1 MSEQTTTSKPESA
14 PSADAKTQTTV
25 TPELSEA
32 GGMMSFDAARSL
44 GEAFTN
50 LGKEPAPA
58 PEAPKAE
65 TKVSE
70 EPVKP
75 AETETKVAEPAA
87 PEVKSE
93 DPKEDPL
100 KPATAD
106 DLAELLGGPKK
117 AEPKPDAD
125 DEPPAEIAATDKAK
139 NAWAEQRK
147 ALKEERRR
155 REELEAKV
163 AELEKRPANDVAPDE
178 VKQLRETVDAYE
190 RELQIARVEATKEF
204 KDAVAVP
211 RERINDQLEKFAK
224 KYEFREADARVAF
237 AEADAEKQTELLVE
251 MASGMNDRDRF
262 RFYEMAE
269 EWQKVEGIANKVRNN
284 AKLALEKIQEHHAE
298 QQKAFAEQRSKT
310 YRNALEKVWG
320 EVSEKA
326 PIFKRREG
334 DDNWNAQIAEVE
346 RFATGLDW
354 NIVAENDQVRAELA
368 LRAASAPFLFG
379 LVQNLYAKTA
389 ELQKTLGKY
398 QSAKPGAGGGSPDP
412 AIGTGTAEKVE
423 HEDFFSAIKSG
434 LAA

>member
-1 MSEQTTTSKPESA
+1 MADQTTTSKPESA
-14 PSADAKTQTTV
+14 PSADATNQTV
-25 TPELSEA
+25 SPELTET
-32 GGMMSFDAARSL
+32 GGTMTFDAARSL
-44 GEAFTN
+44 SEAFN
-50 LGKEPAPA
+50 SLGKESA

-70 EPVKP
+70 TPAKP
-75 AETETKVAEPAA
+75 AATEAKVSEPAA
-87 PEVKSE
+87 PEAKSE
-93 DPKEDPL
+93 DPKEDL

-117 AEPKPDAD
+117 AEAKPDAD

-155 REELEAKV
+155 REELEAKI
-163 AELEKRPANDVAPDE
+163 AELEKRSTDVAPDE
-178 VKQLRETVDAYE
+178 VKALRETVDAYE

-211 RERINDQLEKFAK
+211 RERINKQLETFAK

-237 AEADAEKQTELLVE
+237 AEADPEKQTELLVE

-298 QQKAFAEQRSKT
+298 QQKAFIETRQKQ
-310 YRNALEKVWG
+310 YRGALEKIWTD
-320 EVSEKA
+320 VSEKA
-326 PIFKRREG
+326 PLFRRREG
-334 DDNWNAQIAEVE
+334 DEAWNAKIGEIEQ
-346 RFATGLDW
+346 FATNLDW
-354 NIVAENDQVRAELA
+354 NVVAENDQARAELA
-368 LRAASAPFLFG
+368 LRAAASPFLYG
-379 LVQNLYAKTA
+379 MVQQLWAKTA

-423 HEDFFSAIKSG
+423 HEDFFAAIKSG

>member
-1 MSEQTTTSKPESA
+1 MAENQTPVQTESA
-14 PSADAKTQTTV
+14 TASDSKQNTV

-32 GGMMSFDAARSL
+32 GGTMTFDAARSL
-44 GEAFTN
+44 SEAFNN
-50 LGKEPAPA
+50 LGT

-70 EPVKP
+70 TPTKPTATEAAKP
-75 AETETKVAEPAA
+75 AEPVAEA
-87 PEVKSE
+87 KSE
-93 DPKEDPL
+93 DPKEDLPS
-100 KPATAD
+100 TAD
-106 DLAELLGGPKK
+106 ADALAEILGGPKK
-117 AEPKPDAD
+117 AEPKADAD
-125 DEPPAEIAATDKAK
+125 DEPPADVAMTDAAKRK
-139 NAWAEQRK
+139 WGEQRK

-155 REELEAKV
+155 REELEARL
-163 AELEKRPANDVAPDE
+163 ADLEKRSTDVAPDE
-178 VKQLRETVDAYE
+178 VKQLREAVDAYE

-211 RERINDQLEKFAK
+211 RERINKQLESFAK

-237 AEADAEKQTELLVE
+237 AEADPEKQTELLVD

-298 QQKAFAEQRSKT
+298 QQKAFIEQRQKQ
-310 YRNALEKVWG
+310 YRGSLEKIWS

-326 PIFKRREG
+326 PIFRRREG
-334 DDNWNAQIAEVE
+334 DEAWNTKIGEIEQ
-346 RFATGLDW
+346 FATGLDW
-354 NIVAENDQVRAELA
+354 NQVAESDQARAELA
-368 LRAASAPFLFG
+368 LRAAASPFLYG
-379 LVQNLYAKTA
+379 LVQNLFAKTQ
-389 ELQKTLGKY
+389 ELQKTLSKY
-398 QSAKPGAGGGSPDP
+398 QSAKPGAGGGAADP
-412 AIGTGTAEKVE
+412 AIGTGQTEKVE

>member
-1 MSEQTTTSKPESA
+1 MSEQNTPVQTESA
-14 PSADAKTQTTV
+14 TASDQTNKTV
-25 TPELSEA
+25 TPELSET
-32 GGMMSFDAARSL
+32 GGTMTFDAARSL
-44 GEAFTN
+44 SEAFN
-50 LGKEPAPA
+50 SLGKE

-65 TKVSE
+65 AKAPA
-70 EPVKP
+70 EPVK
-75 AETETKVAEPAA
+75 TAA
-87 PEVKSE
+87 PEAA
-93 DPKEDPL
+93 KEPVAEAKTEEAEPL
-100 KPATAD
+100 KAATAD

-125 DEPPAEIAATDKAK
+125 DDPPADVAMTDAAKRK
-139 NAWAEQRK
+139 WGEQRK

-163 AELEKRPANDVAPDE
+163 AELEKRPATDVAPDE

-211 RERINDQLEKFAK
+211 RERINAQLEAFAK

-237 AEADAEKQTELLVE
+237 AEADPEKQTELLVD

-269 EWQKVEGIANKVRNN
+269 QWQKVEGIANKVRNN
-284 AKLALEKIQEHHAE
+284 AKLALEKIQQHHEE
-298 QQKAFAEQRSKT
+298 QQKAFVEQRSKS
-310 YRNALEKVWG
+310 YRNTLEKVWG
-320 EVSEKA
+320 DVTEKA
-326 PIFKRREG
+326 PLFKRRDG
-334 DDNWNAQIAEVE
+334 DDNWNSQIAEVE

-354 NIVAENDQVRAELA
+354 NLVAENDQARAELA

-412 AIGTGTAEKVE
+412 AIGSGQAEKVE

-434 LAA
+434 LAG

>member
-1 MSEQTTTSKPESA
+1 MAENQTPVQNESA
-14 PSADAKTQTTV
+14 TASDSKQSTV

-32 GGMMSFDAARSL
+32 GGTMTFDAARSL
-44 GEAFTN
+44 SEAFNN
-50 LGKEPAPA
+50 LGT

-75 AETETKVAEPAA
+75 AATEAAKPSEPVAEA
-87 PEVKSE
+87 KSE
-93 DPKEDPL
+93 DAKEDLP
-100 KPATAD
+100 PTAD
-106 DLAELLGGPKK
+106 ADALAEILGGPKK
-117 AEPKPDAD
+117 AEAKADAD

-163 AELEKRPANDVAPDE
+163 AELEKRSTDVAPDE
-178 VKQLRETVDAYE
+178 VKQLKETVDAYE

-211 RERINDQLEKFAK
+211 RERINKQLETFAK

-298 QQKAFAEQRSKT
+298 QQKAFIEQRQKQ
-310 YRNALEKVWG
+310 YRGSLEKIWG
-320 EVSEKA
+320 EVAEKA
-326 PIFKRREG
+326 PIFRRREG
-334 DDNWNAQIAEVE
+334 DEAWNAKIGEIEQ
-346 RFATGLDW
+346 FATGLDW
-354 NIVAENDQVRAELA
+354 NQVAENDTARAELA
-368 LRAASAPFLFG
+368 LRAAASPFLYG
-379 LVQNLYAKTA
+379 LVQNLFAKTQ
-389 ELQKTLGKY
+389 ELQKTLSKY
-398 QSAKPGAGGGSPDP
+398 QSAKPGAGGGAADP
-412 AIGTGTAEKVE
+412 AIGTGTAEKEE
-423 HEDFFSAIKSG
+423 HEDFFAAIKSG

>member
-1 MSEQTTTSKPESA
+1 MENQTTQSKPESA
-14 PSADAKTQTTV
+14 PAADAKTQSTV
-25 TPELSEA
+25 SPELSEA

-44 GEAFTN
+44 GEAFNN
-50 LGKEPAPA
+50 LGKESAPA

-70 EPVKP
+70 TPVKP
-75 AETETKVAEPAA
+75 AATETKVSEPVT
-87 PEVKSE
+87 PEAKSE

-163 AELEKRPANDVAPDE
+163 AELEKRPATDVAPDE
-178 VKQLRETVDAYE
+178 VKQLKEAVEVYE

-211 RERINDQLEKFAK
+211 RERINKQLETFAK

-237 AEADAEKQTELLVE
+237 AEADPEKQTELLVE

-298 QQKAFAEQRSKT
+298 QQKAFVEQRQKQ
-310 YRNALEKVWG
+310 YRGSLEKIWS

-326 PIFKRREG
+326 PIFRRREG
-334 DDNWNAQIAEVE
+334 DEAWNAKIGEIEQ
-346 RFATGLDW
+346 FATGLDW
-354 NIVAENDQVRAELA
+354 NQVAESDQARAELA
-368 LRAASAPFLFG
+368 LRAAASPFLYG
-379 LVQNLYAKTA
+379 LVQNLFAKTQ
-389 ELQKTLGKY
+389 ELQKTLSKY
-398 QSAKPGAGGGSPDP
+398 QSAKPGAGGGAADP
-412 AIGTGTAEKVE
+412 AIGTGQTEKVE

>member
-1 MSEQTTTSKPESA
+1 MAENQTPSNESA
-14 PSADAKTQTTV
+14 PAADANKTV
-25 TPELSEA
+25 SPELTET
-32 GGMMSFDAARSL
+32 GGTMTFDAARSL
-44 GEAFTN
+44 SEAFN
-50 LGKEPAPA
+50 SLGKEPAAPA

-70 EPVKP
+70 EPAKP
-75 AETETKVAEPAA
+75 AATETKVSEPEAKTEEA
-87 PEVKSE
+87 P
-93 DPKEDPL
+93 

-117 AEPKPDAD
+117 AEAKPEAD

-155 REELEAKV
+155 REELEAKI
-163 AELEKRPANDVAPDE
+163 ADLEKRSTDVAPDE
-178 VKQLRETVDAYE
+178 VKALRETVDAYE

-211 RERINDQLEKFAK
+211 RERINKQLETFAK

-237 AEADAEKQTELLVE
+237 AEADPEKQTELLVE

-284 AKLALEKIQEHHAE
+284 AKLALEKIQEHHEE
-298 QQKAFAEQRSKT
+298 QQKAFVEQRSKA
-310 YRNALEKVWG
+310 YRNTLEKVWG
-320 EVSEKA
+320 DVTEKA
-326 PIFKRREG
+326 PLFKRRDG
-334 DDNWNAQIAEVE
+334 DDAWNNQIAEVE
-346 RFATGLDW
+346 RFATNLDW
-354 NIVAENDQVRAELA
+354 NLVAENDQARAELA

-379 LVQNLYAKTA
+379 LVQNLYQKTA